1 MAYYIDETGKRGLKA
16 EGGQF
21 FVWSKET
28 RKFSV
33 PVDDAPPKSRMLRCS
48 EYDAKFFNFKSDP
61 ADWPTEL
68 NRLSD
73 VLFGRND
80 AIAKQDGLSLDD
92 AIKCKEETDRFIA
105 EQMPAVK
112 SALRATWE
120 YGVDGGDCGKI
131 AEGLMSLLETERDLA
146 ADSVELAKCRAEIE
160 KCADCPFAQTGNGP
174 KLCED
179 CDMHSNQGMK
189 E

>member
-1 MAYYIDETGKRGLKA
+1 MAYFIDETGKRGLKA
-16 EGGQF
+16 EGRQF
-21 FVWSKET
+21 FAWSKET

-48 EYDAKFFNFKSDP
+48 EYDAKFFNYKSDP
-61 ADWPTEL
+61 ADWSAEL
-68 NRLSD
+68 VRLSD

-105 EQMPAVK
+105 EQMSAVK

-120 YGVDGGDCGKI
+120 YGVDGG
-131 AEGLMSLLETERDLA
+131 AEGMIAKGLVTLLENERDLA
-146 ADSVELAKCRAEIE
+146 INSVEIAKCKAEIE

-174 KLCED
+174 KLCEE
-179 CDMHSNQGMK
+179 CK
-189 E
+189 RKTC

>member
-16 EGGQF
+16 EGKRF
-21 FVWSKET
+21 FAWSKEA

-48 EYDAKFFNFKSDP
+48 EYDAKFFNFKADP
-61 ADWPTEL
+61 ADWPAEL
-68 NRLSD
+68 NRMSD
-73 VLFGRND
+73 VLFGRNEV
-80 AIAKQDGLSLDD
+80 IKDGGNLSLGE

-112 SALRATWE
+112 AALRATME
-120 YGVDGGDCGKI
+120 YGVDGGDAGRLAK
-131 AEGLMSLLETERDLA
+131 GLEALLENERELA
-146 ADSVELAKCRAEIE
+146 VNSVELAKCRAEIE
-160 KCADCPFAQTGNGP
+160 KCADCPFAQNGTGP

-179 CDMHSNQGMK
+179 CDLYH
-189 E
+189 